1 MTTVKWLLVAAALI
15 ALPAAGQD
23 GAARF
28 AFRQATVAE
37 LEQLG
42 LRTAGALVVEA
53 APASLAGTIRPGDIL
68 AFAGTKPLVQL
79 GDLGLAVEQAQGKEI
94 DLLYYRDGMPDSVAV
109 RLASDMLPAAL
120 GTAAGLPPAGG
131 RGAVDAG
138 PDSRP
143 QVSAE
148 VQRLLAP
155 GGNPNGRDSIHG
167 RTALI
172 WAARLGDAAAFE
184 RLLAA
189 GAGVD
194 ARDGEGLTAL
204 MHFCQAEDHGV
215 AYAFVLPLLA
225 RGADPRAVDIYD
237 RPVLYHAIEKG
248 NLGCARLLLDHGVDA
263 NHGATGGYPPPL
275 AYAAALGQVG
285 IMAALLE
292 RGAAIDGVDSYGRTA
307 LMLAADNGQ
316 FEAARW
322 LLERGAD
329 MDLADAA
336 GRTAL
341 QVAAMPR
348 SEPPLPAYRRK
359 KQERLRII
367 ELLRRS
373 GAR

>member
-1 MTTVKWLLVAAALI
+1 MTMTSVKWLLVAAALM
-15 ALPAAGQD
+15 ALPAAGQG

-42 LRTAGALVVEA
+42 LRTPGALVVEA
-53 APASLAGTIRPGDIL
+53 APASLAGAIRPGDIL
-68 AFAGTKPLVQL
+68 AFAGTKALVRL
-79 GDLGLAVEQAQGKEI
+79 DDLGQAIEQAQGKAL

-109 RLASDMLPAAL
+109 RLASAMLPAAL
-120 GTAAGLPPAGG
+120 GAAAPPPAGG
-131 RGAVDAG
+131 RGAADG
-138 PDSRP
+138 RDSRP
-143 QVSAE
+143 QASAE
-148 VQRLLAP
+148 VLRLLAP
-155 GGNPNGRDSIHG
+155 GGNPNGRDAVHG
-167 RTALI
+167 RTALM

-184 RLLAA
+184 RLLGA

-194 ARDGEGLTAL
+194 ARDGEGLTPL
-204 MHFCQAEDHGV
+204 MHFCQAEDRGM
-215 AYAFVLPLLA
+215 ADAFVPALLA
-225 RGADPRAVDIYD
+225 RGADPRTVDIYD

-263 NHGATGGYPPPL
+263 NQGAMGGYPPPL

-285 IMAALLE
+285 VMAALLE
-292 RGAAIDGVDSYGRTA
+292 RGAAIEGGDAYGRTA

-316 FEAARW
+316 FEAVRW
-322 LLERGAD
+322 LLEHGAHVD
-329 MDLADAA
+329 RADAS

-341 QVAAMPR
+341 QIAAMPR
-348 SEPPLPAYRRK
+348 SEPPLPAYQRK
-359 KQERLRII
+359 QQERLRII